1 MGVKTYVVAGLVNA
15 PIGYAIANWANGVP
29 GREDPML
36 AMVSLAVLSTT
47 GLCALVEADNDAI
60 GGAFG
65 GLFNSCLG
73 EFVGIQAAVLSNY
86 FLK

>member
-1 MGVKTYVVAGLVNA
+1 
-15 PIGYAIANWANGVP
+15 
-29 GREDPML
+29 ML